1 MGEYTASP
9 VERPTVINPL
19 RRRNRDRGLTPEQRD
34 EVQKLVFELVQTR
47 LIHAFGPRG
56 MFTVTPHDPTA
67 VDTFFAQAVADT
79 IAWDVAAKLAT
90 PGAVSAPI
98 EQVSAA
104 LSAAVTAVV
113 AATPSAVA
121 PVAPV
126 PAAPVHA
133 DQGGSVISGTPL
145 LDHTLPDS
153 AFLDTAPMPIVVTE
167 LAVEVVTDASVSV
180 DTAGVA
186 IVTSRFA
193 PPAAPEQS
201 TSASQVAEARAQSA
215 ATSAPQKQL
224 EDAGRQLVA

>member
-1 MGEYTASP
+1 MGEYTASH

-90 PGAVSAPI
+90 PGAFTAPVA
-98 EQVSAA
+98 QVSAVLSDA
-104 LSAAVTAVV
+104 VSAAAAAAPAPVIAAP
-113 AATPSAVA
+113 AATSPIA
-121 PVAPV
+121 
-126 PAAPVHA
+126 AAPIA
-133 DQGGSVISGTPL
+133 
-145 LDHTLPDS
+145 
-153 AFLDTAPMPIVVTE
+153 TAETTDA
-167 LAVEVVTDASVSV
+167 AVEVVTAASVSV

-186 IVTSRFA
+186 IVTSRFT
-193 PPAAPEQS
+193 PPTQPAVQQ
-201 TSASQVAEARAQSA
+201 TVASQVADARAQGST
-215 ATSAPQKQL
+215 TSAPQKQL

>member
-1 MGEYTASP
+1 
-9 VERPTVINPL
+9 VINPL
-19 RRRNRDRGLTPEQRD
+19 RRRNRDRGLTPGQRD

-104 LSAAVTAVV
+104 LSAAVTA
-113 AATPSAVA
+113 AIATP
-121 PVAPV
+121 PV
-126 PAAPVHA
+126 PVFAPTAADIV
-133 DQGGSVISGTPL
+133 S
-145 LDHTLPDS
+145 
-153 AFLDTAPMPIVVTE
+153 LDTAPMPIPVADV
-167 LAVEVVTDASVSV
+167 AAAQITDASVSV

-193 PPAAPEQS
+193 PPAPPTQTQATAAQS
-201 TSASQVAEARAQSA
+201 TAAQTTATQSTATSQVADARAKSA
-215 ATSAPQKQL
+215 AASAPHKQL
-224 EDAGRQLVA
+224 EEAGRQLVA

>member
-1 MGEYTASP
+1 MGEYTASH

-104 LSAAVTAVV
+104 LSAAVAASA
-113 AATPSAVA
+113 AATPAPASNAPA
-121 PVAPV
+121 PVDTV
-126 PAAPVHA
+126 
-133 DQGGSVISGTPL
+133 S
-145 LDHTLPDS
+145 
-153 AFLDTAPMPIVVTE
+153 LDTAPMPVTVADAATE
-167 LAVEVVTDASVSV
+167 IAAEVATEASVSV

-193 PPAAPEQS
+193 PPAPPMHTQTTEARTTEAQS
-201 TSASQVAEARAQSA
+201 TAASQVADARAKSA
-215 ATSAPQKQL
+215 AASAPQKQL

>member
-1 MGEYTASP
+1 MGEYTASH

-90 PGAVSAPI
+90 PGAFTAPVA
-98 EQVSAA
+98 QVSAVLSEA
-104 LSAAVTAVV
+104 VSAA
-113 AATPSAVA
+113 AAAAPA
-121 PVAPV
+121 PVITAPIITAAIATA
-126 PAAPVHA
+126 PITAAPIA
-133 DQGGSVISGTPL
+133 
-145 LDHTLPDS
+145 
-153 AFLDTAPMPIVVTE
+153 TAETTD
-167 LAVEVVTDASVSV
+167 AGVEVVTAASVSV

-186 IVTSRFA
+186 IVTSRFT
-193 PPAAPEQS
+193 PPTQPAVQQ
-201 TSASQVAEARAQSA
+201 TVASQVADARAQGST
-215 ATSAPQKQL
+215 TSAPQKQL

>member
-1 MGEYTASP
+1 MGEYTASH

-90 PGAVSAPI
+90 PGAFTAPVA
-98 EQVSAA
+98 QVSAVLSEA
-104 LSAAVTAVV
+104 VSAA
-113 AATPSAVA
+113 AAAAPA
-121 PVAPV
+121 PVITAPIITAAIATA
-126 PAAPVHA
+126 PITAAPIA
-133 DQGGSVISGTPL
+133 
-145 LDHTLPDS
+145 
-153 AFLDTAPMPIVVTE
+153 TAETTD
-167 LAVEVVTDASVSV
+167 AGVEVVTAASVSV

-186 IVTSRFA
+186 IVTSRFT
-193 PPAAPEQS
+193 PPAQPAVQP
-201 TSASQVAEARAQSA
+201 TVASQVADARTQGST
-215 ATSAPQKQL
+215 TSAPQKQL

>member
-1 MGEYTASP
+1 MGEYTAP
-9 VERPTVINPL
+9 HVERPTVINPL
-19 RRRNRDRGLTPEQRD
+19 RRRNRDRGLTPGQRD

-67 VDTFFAQAVADT
+67 IDTFFAQAVADT
-79 IAWDVAAKLAT
+79 IAWDVAGKLAT

-104 LSAAVTAVV
+104 LSAAVA
-113 AATPSAVA
+113 ASASATPVPASNA
-121 PVAPV
+121 PVA
-126 PAAPVHA
+126 AAPV
-133 DQGGSVISGTPL
+133 DTVS
-145 LDHTLPDS
+145 
-153 AFLDTAPMPIVVTE
+153 LDTAPMPVTVADAATE
-167 LAVEVVTDASVSV
+167 IAAEVATDASVSV

-193 PPAAPEQS
+193 PPAPPMHTQTTHTQTTETQS
-201 TSASQVAEARAQSA
+201 TAASQVADARAKSA
-215 ATSAPQKQL
+215 AASAPQKQL

>member
-1 MGEYTASP
+1 MGEYTAP
-9 VERPTVINPL
+9 HLERPTVINPL
-19 RRRNRDRGLTPEQRD
+19 RRRNRDRGLTPGQRD

-104 LSAAVTAVV
+104 LSAAVTA
-113 AATPSAVA
+113 AIATP
-121 PVAPV
+121 PV
-126 PAAPVHA
+126 PVFAPTAADIV
-133 DQGGSVISGTPL
+133 S
-145 LDHTLPDS
+145 
-153 AFLDTAPMPIVVTE
+153 LDTAPMPIPVADV
-167 LAVEVVTDASVSV
+167 AAAQITDASVSV

-193 PPAAPEQS
+193 PPAPPTQTQATAAQS
-201 TSASQVAEARAQSA
+201 TAAQTTATQSTATSQVADARAKSA
-215 ATSAPQKQL
+215 AASAPHKQL
-224 EDAGRQLVA
+224 EEAGRQLVA

>member
-1 MGEYTASP
+1 MGEYTASH

-90 PGAVSAPI
+90 PGAFTAPVA
-98 EQVSAA
+98 QVSAVLSDA
-104 LSAAVTAVV
+104 VSAAAAAAPAPVIAAPLITAPLITSPIITAPIATAPIVTAETTD
-113 AATPSAVA
+113 A
-121 PVAPV
+121 
-126 PAAPVHA
+126 
-133 DQGGSVISGTPL
+133 G
-145 LDHTLPDS
+145 
-153 AFLDTAPMPIVVTE
+153 
-167 LAVEVVTDASVSV
+167 VEVVTAASVSV

-186 IVTSRFA
+186 IVTSRFT
-193 PPAAPEQS
+193 PPAQPAVQP
-201 TSASQVAEARAQSA
+201 TVASQVADARAQGST
-215 ATSAPQKQL
+215 TSAPQKQL